1 MKIPKWGKTKEDV
14 DLSRIES
21 LLEESLHPVAPR
33 PEFKRRLH
41 TQVMSRFQPIQEE
54 VQTVKQRRMWMVFA
68 SLIGGVLT
76 IFMGVRFVMTLIAMI
91 GLLLQFRKQ
100 NETHPVAVLRQSPS

>member
-1 MKIPKWGKTKEDV
+1 MKLPKWGITKD
-14 DLSRIES
+14 DADFSGMES
-21 LLEESLHPVAPR
+21 LLEDTLRPMAPR

-41 TQVMSRFQPIQEE
+41 SQVMRQFQPIQEE
-54 VQTVKQRRMWMVFA
+54 VKTVKQRRMWMVFA

-100 NETHPVAVLRQSPS
+100 GESQQVVALQQSHS